1 MTKSYVKIEINN
13 ENRIYN
19 SWEESV
25 IAPKFTLKN
34 FADELHYYLRIY
46 LRKQKSLWKNLIFL
60 FLNAIQRI
68 FYTIGTDIIKIKY
81 RYVLRA

>member
-1 MTKSYVKIEINN
+1 MTKSYIKTGLSLET
-13 ENRIYN
+13 IYG
-19 SWEESV
+19 SWEESI

-34 FADELHYYLRIY
+34 FADELHYYLRIN
-46 LRKQKSLWKNLIFL
+46 LRKQKSLWKNLTFL

-81 RYVLRA
+81 KNAKRL

>member
-1 MTKSYVKIEINN
+1 MTKSYIKTGLSLETT
-13 ENRIYN
+13 YN
-19 SWEESV
+19 SWEESI

-34 FADELHYYLRIY
+34 FADELHYYLRIN
-46 LRKQKSLWKNLIFL
+46 LRKQKSLWKNLTFL

-81 RYVLRA
+81 RPFQRT

>member
-1 MTKSYVKIEINN
+1 MTKSYIKTGLSLET
-13 ENRIYN
+13 IYN
-19 SWEESV
+19 SWEESI

-34 FADELHYYLRIY
+34 FADELHYYLRIN
-46 LRKQKSLWKNLIFL
+46 LREQKSLWKNLTFL

-81 RYVLRA
+81 KNAKRL